1 MATLWDKFQDDIK
14 VLECSECGSLSFL
27 HDMCG
32 DVVCYDCLITLEHD
46 EQEIGLTNE
55 ERNK

>member
-1 MATLWDKFQDDIK
+1 MATLWDKFQDDIEL
-14 VLECSECGSLSFL
+14 LECEECGGLNGL
-27 HDMCG
+27 Y
-32 DVVCYDCLITLEHD
+32 DVKGNIICYDCLITLEYD